1 MVIIVFTDETIMLH
15 GQKIIVLYDPP
26 HLLKGI
32 RNNFLEKDIE
42 INVHEK
48 GLNVK
53 AVASWNI
60 IETAYKMD
68 IYSNLLNRQLKKLTD
83 QHILKNKIKK
93 MKVKL
98 AAQVFS
104 ATLSAF
110 VEYNSQIQSKSKL
123 LIVIHIIIIKLAFLI
138 TKIVIK
144 NN

>member
-1 MVIIVFTDETIMLH
+1 LH

-42 INVHEK
+42 INICEK

-53 AVASWNI
+53 ATALWDI
-60 IETAYKMD
+60 IETAYKLD
-68 IYSNLLNRQLKKLTD
+68 IHSHLLNRQLKKLTD
-83 QHILKNKIKK
+83 QHIIKNKIKK

-110 VEYNSQIQSKSKL
+110 IEYNSQIEGNSKFLMKL
-123 LIVIHIIIIKLAFLI
+123 
-138 TKIVIK
+138 
-144 NN
+144 

>member
-1 MVIIVFTDETIMLH
+1 MAKTVFTDETITLH

-42 INVHEK
+42 IDVHEK
-48 GLNVK
+48 RLNVK
-53 AVASWNI
+53 TVASWNI

-68 IYSNLLNRQLKKLTD
+68 IYSNLLNRQLKNLTD
-83 QHILKNKIKK
+83 QHIIKNKIKK

-110 VEYNSQIQSKSKL
+110 IEYNSQIQSKSEL
-123 LIVIHIIIIKLAFLI
+123 LSVISIIIIKLAYF
-138 TKIVIK
+138 
-144 NN
+144 